1 MKPQNGDPYYLSRRK
16 RLLADF
22 DAISRVTGDVLA
34 ELRDTAFADNAVG
47 RARAE
52 FADVLTTLPYIG
64 GDANF
69 LTADLIEA
77 AVILAWYKALS
88 AEGMG
93 AKEIGR
99 IIHETIRRRVR
110 RYPRAVLWL
119 VGRLKESPWFMRRRA
134 RQAARSQERRY
145 RGDWVFRFVPG
156 DGKELLYGLDFAEC
170 AICTLYR
177 AHGAEAAVPINCAVD
192 FIMAEAFGMRLRR
205 TRSLGYGDAVCNF
218 RYLKKSNKRD

>member
-1 MKPQNGDPYYLSRRK
+1 MKRKDGDSYYISRAK

-22 DAISRVTGDVLA
+22 DNISRVTRGVL
-34 ELRDTAFADNAVG
+34 EEHRDAAFAGNAVG
-47 RARAE
+47 RARAQ
-52 FADVLTTLPYIG
+52 FADALRTLPYIG

-99 IIHETIRRRVR
+99 IVHETIRRRVR
-110 RYPRAVLWL
+110 RYPRPVLRL
-119 VGRLKESPWFMRRRA
+119 VGRLKESRWFMRRRA

-145 RGDWVFRFVPG
+145 PGDWVFRFVPG
-156 DGKELLYGLDFAEC
+156 DGNDLLYGLDFTEC

-192 FIMAEAFGMRLRR
+192 FIMADAFGMRLRR
-205 TRSLGYGDAVCNF
+205 TKSLGYGDDGCNF
-218 RYLKKSNKRD
+218 RYLKKRDKRD